1 MLRPLKKMMCLFT
14 AFAAVTAYAGGG
26 GSGHDDGPDCGNG
39 PCSNWVYLGTRASGT
54 GLGIVAARLD
64 KHGVLTPVGV
74 VAEVN
79 RPTWVSP
86 HPKLP
91 VLYSVSDPGG
101 TAPSTLYSFKVNRET
116 GALTLKNSVAS
127 GGVGATHLAV
137 NRELKSIFAAH
148 FGSGQTSWL
157 SLQNDGSLGSL
168 LSIQQQIGSGPHP
181 RQASAHSHGVAV
193 DPSERFLLANDFGA
207 DKIFVYRINERDDQL
222 EPAATPFVSV
232 PAGSG
237 PRHSVFHPNGRF
249 LFVVSELSAEVSSYR
264 WESWPGRLTH
274 IQTLAMDDPSY
285 TGTKSASHIQISE
298 DGRFVYAANRGIHAM
313 QVYDVNPWTGKLA
326 LIQTIPSQGQSPWD
340 FALDPTGRWLV
351 VANNVS
357 NTINL
362 FEVDRRTGKLEA
374 TTQSFTMSQPSSVT
388 FVRGE
393 D

>member
-1 MLRPLKKMMCLFT
+1 MCLFT
-14 AFAAVTAYAGGG
+14 AFAAVTAYAGG
-26 GSGHDDGPDCGNG
+26 DDGPDCGNG

-54 GLGIVAARLD
+54 GQGIVAARLD
-64 KHGVLTPVGV
+64 KQGHLTPVGL
-74 VAEVN
+74 VAEIT
-79 RPTWVSP
+79 RPTWLSA

-91 VLYSVSDPGG
+91 VLYSVSDPG
-101 TAPSTLYSFKVNRET
+101 AVESTLYSFKVNRET
-116 GALTLKNSVAS
+116 GALTLKNSAAT
-127 GGVGATHLAV
+127 GGIGATHLAV
-137 NRELKSIFAAH
+137 NRELKAIFAAH

-157 SLQNDGSLGSL
+157 SLQHDGSIGSL
-168 LSIQQQIGSGPHP
+168 LSVQQQYGTGPHP
-181 RQASAHSHGVAV
+181 RQAAPHSHGVAV
-193 DPSERFLLANDFGA
+193 DPTERFLLANDFGA
-207 DKIFVYRINERDDQL
+207 DKIFIYRINEHDDQL

-249 LFVVSELSAEVSSYR
+249 LFVVSELSAQVSSYR

-274 IQTLAMDDPSY
+274 VQTLAMDDPAY
-285 TGTKSASHIQISE
+285 TGTKSASHIQISD
-298 DGRFVYAANRGIHAM
+298 DGRFVYVANRGIHSM
-313 QVYDVNPWTGKLA
+313 QVYAVNQWTGTLE

-357 NTINL
+357 NSINL
-362 FEVDRRTGKLEA
+362 FGVNRRTGKLEA
-374 TTQSFTMSQPSSVT
+374 TAETFTMSQPSSVT